1 MSNRI
6 RSLSSTH
13 YTINSVE
20 WTFVL
25 LSDKIYKEK
34 MGKDSSAICIFD
46 KKTVYF
52 CNSDFSIRTIL
63 HELIHCIV
71 ETHNLTSSQLNS
83 DQFEE
88 FMAELIANYY
98 YKLGLWADEIFD
110 KLHK

>member
-1 MSNRI
+1 MSRI
-6 RSLSSTH
+6 RSLNSTKH
-13 YTINSVE
+13 LINSVE

-25 LSDKIYKEK
+25 LSDNVYKAK

-52 CNSDFSIRTIL
+52 CKSDFSIRTIL
-63 HELIHCIV
+63 HELIHCLV
-71 ETHNLTSSQLNS
+71 ETHNLTSSQLDS

-88 FMAELIANYY
+88 FMCELLANYY

-110 KLHK
+110 RLHK